1 MYCKD
6 NPVMYVDPSGMI
18 FKKIWD
24 DFVNF
29 LKNDVVQAV
38 VGTVLSTIAI
48 IGGCLLVATGMG
60 GPIGSMLIS
69 AGISSLIGG
78 YNSLSSGGSFFAG
91 WVGGAINGAIAGA
104 FPLGIGRIFGNTL
117 GSFVGSLITDS
128 IDKGFGKN
136 NKSFSNMLGDAGIN
150 AGLSF
155 ATSWIIGGMFDDVIQ
170 FCGKELINELSK
182 ELVGVAMQIFFG
194 LCNAIGAIIGN
205 VIISKRNKL
214 FILRIG
220 VK

>member
-1 MYCKD
+1 
-6 NPVMYVDPSGMI
+6 MYVDPSGMF

-48 IGGCLLVATGMG
+48 IGGCFLVATGMG

-78 YNSLSSGGSFFAG
+78 YNSLSSGGSFFVG
-91 WVGGAINGAIAGA
+91 WAGGAINGAIAGI

-128 IDKGFGKN
+128 TDKGFGKN
-136 NKSFSNMLGDAGIN
+136 NKSFSDMLGDAGIN
-150 AGLSF
+150 AGLAF

-170 FCGKELINELSK
+170 YCGKELVNELSK
-182 ELVGVAMQIFFG
+182 ELAGVAMQIFYG
-194 LCNAIGAIIGN
+194 LCNATGAIIGN
-205 VIISKRNKL
+205 VIVSKRNK
-214 FILRIG
+214 
-220 VK
+220 